1 MRGEGGSRYLRPM
14 SRRDVLLLRSASI
27 WTFFIWA
34 VFVRN
39 LIGNDEEGAGFKVV
53 HLTLAVVSVA
63 LAAAIWRVAA
73 KGARAAKAREG
84 AVSR

>member
-1 MRGEGGSRYLRPM
+1 M
-14 SRRDVLLLRSASI
+14 SRRDVRILRLAAL

-39 LIGNDEEGAGFKVV
+39 LLGDETRAVGFKMV

-63 LAAAIWRVAA
+63 FGVAIWRVATRS
-73 KGARAAKAREG
+73 GRRARERAG
-84 AVSR
+84 TPS

>member
-1 MRGEGGSRYLRPM
+1 ML
-14 SRRDVLLLRSASI
+14 RRDIWLLRATAV

-39 LIGNDEEGAGFKVV
+39 LIGDETRAASFKAV

-63 LAAAIWRVAA
+63 LAFGIWRVASRA
-73 KGARAAKAREG
+73 AAKARDGRRASERAG
-84 AVSR
+84 TPS